1 MGQANLEFAM
11 GNFDSSK
18 ELCLRVVQLQPHST
32 QPYST
37 LSSIYESTGDLRRAT
52 DYLLC
57 AAVVKPRDAGEHF
70 KPDSCLFIK
79 PDSYLF
85 KSYYPQKF
93 GRSCR
98 QNSRSSGS

>member
-37 LSSIYESTGDLRRAT
+37 LSSIYESSGDLRRAT

-70 KPDSCLFIK
+70 KPDSC
-79 PDSYLF
+79 SF
-85 KSYYPQKF
+85 KSHSPQKF

-98 QNSRSSGS
+98 RNFRSSGS